1 MMLERSY
8 IMAKNKNILNDEET
22 YNDNAFT
29 LLHDLMVEK
38 LVEESKIDGHY
49 IASRKK
55 EQKKQQMKII
65 INFDFSIDP
74 ETLRKNNKK
83 IKVEDVKNYL
93 HDLLI
98 NDRGGLVVDDE
109 EVRFLFQVV

>member
-1 MMLERSY
+1 MG
-8 IMAKNKNILNDEET
+8 KNKNILDEQI
-22 YNDNAFT
+22 YKNNALT
-29 LLHDLMVEK
+29 LLHALMVEK
-38 LVEESKIDGHY
+38 LVEESKIDEHY

-65 INFDFSIDP
+65 INFDFSVDP

-93 HDLLI
+93 HDLII

>member
-1 MMLERSY
+1 
-8 IMAKNKNILNDEET
+8 MAKNKNILNDEET

-38 LVEESKIDGHY
+38 LVEESKIDEHY
-49 IASRKK
+49 IASSYIRKK
-55 EQKKQQMKII
+55 EEKKQTMKII

-74 ETLRKNNKK
+74 ETFRKNNKK

-93 HDLLI
+93 HDLII